1 MDPNATQAQSG
12 TATPPSSPQE
22 RATSPQ
28 APAPSMQDDGVD
40 TDKAKLQLLKD
51 ELEQSLNSVNQDF
64 ISYFLTNTTP
74 EEQELQ
80 FSDAKAY
87 LALYEQK
94 KEAFLKETI
103 DAKKGAITALE
114 EQIRMKEETATYK
127 AAMAEFLKE
136 HPDVD
141 KVKMREFFEQDVPP
155 REQQRLS
162 ALPPA
167 EFYEELYEL
176 YSKSNPTTPVDEPQ
190 VPIKLEGGHGVVQNS
205 VGNERSPWKR
215 SV

>member
-1 MDPNATQAQSG
+1 MDPNVTQAQNGS
-12 TATPPSSPQE
+12 TATSSQTPSAS
-22 RATSPQ
+22 SPQ
-28 APAPSMQDDGVD
+28 APAPTMQDDGVD

-51 ELEQSLNSVNQDF
+51 ELAQSLNSVDQDF

-94 KEAFLKETI
+94 KEAFLKERI
-103 DAKKGAITALE
+103 DSKKQAITALE
-114 EQIRMKEETATYK
+114 EQIRAKEETATYK
-127 AAMAEFLKE
+127 AAMAEFLKA
-136 HPDVD
+136 HPEVD
-141 KVKMREFFEQDVPP
+141 KVKMREFFEQDVAP
-155 REQQRLS
+155 REQQRLG

-167 EFYEELYEL
+167 EFYEELYKL
-176 YSKSNPTTPVDEPQ
+176 YSQAKPTQQVEDPT
-190 VPIKLEGGHGVVQNS
+190 VPIKLEGGHGELPNAIGS
-205 VGNERSPWKR
+205 ERSPWKK